1 MSSRTSTDM
10 RIISSVRAASAL
22 RAAALLG
29 ALALLSTAC
38 AGGGASSPAVG
49 VGAGSEAAAPRAMRR
64 APQNEG
70 FAPYEGPRL
79 DVIVPAFDP
88 GIPEDPKTYEKK
100 GVWPELRRV
109 EANKFAL
116 SMKRALEETNTF
128 GAVRVT
134 PGADESGELYVLGTI
149 KKSNGEDVELS
160 VEVKDVSNRRWMKKT
175 YKHRVDEYFFHNP
188 NRSAGMEPY
197 DPVFQ
202 KIAADIAS
210 ILRKR
215 KTAKLENLQTVSTLR
230 FAEHFSEQDFSG
242 YLRTSSGG
250 IVKTSGAPAQ
260 DDPKLKRIQAI
271 RVQDQLFVDKM
282 QEHFEGFE
290 NRVGDSYSTWQKQS
304 FSEAKSARELRNKA
318 RLQKAAGA
326 LLVLGAIATASGGT
340 AQTNSAARNAA
351 VAAAVGGGVLIF
363 EGFRTGAESKV
374 HREAM
379 EELGQSVDLALSPQ
393 VIEFEGEVVELK
405 GTASEQFAQWR
416 AFLQR
421 MYELEKTPDTP
432 L

>member
-1 MSSRTSTDM
+1 MSRLTSTDM
-10 RIISSVRAASAL
+10 RISGSVRSAGAPW
-22 RAAALLG
+22 AAALLG
-29 ALALLSTAC
+29 ALALLGAAC
-38 AGGGASSPAVG
+38 AGGGAASQVG
-49 VGAGSEAAAPRAMRR
+49 VGAGSEAPPPRAVRR
-64 APQNEG
+64 APENEG
-70 FAPYEGPRL
+70 LAPYQGPRL

-88 GIPEDPKTYEKK
+88 GIPEDPTSYEKK

-116 SMKRALEETNTF
+116 SMKRALEETDTF

-134 PGADESGELYVLGTI
+134 PGTDESGELYVLGKI
-149 KKSNGEDVELS
+149 KKSNGEDVELR
-160 VEVKDVSNRRWMKKT
+160 VEVRDVSGRRWMKKT

-202 KIAADIAS
+202 EIAADIAA
-210 ILRKR
+210 ILRNR
-215 KTAKLENLQTVSTLR
+215 KTARLENLQAISTLR

-242 YLRTSSGG
+242 YLKQSAGG
-250 IVKTSGAPAQ
+250 IIKTTGAPAQ
-260 DDPKLKRIQAI
+260 DDPKLTRIQAI

-304 FSEAKSARELRNKA
+304 FSEAKTARELRNKS

-326 LLVLGAIATASGGT
+326 LLVLGAIATASGST
-340 AQTNSAARNAA
+340 VQTNSAARNAA

-363 EGFRTGAESKV
+363 EGFRTSQESKV